1 MKNILIKIS
10 LSLSLVL
17 LATVLF
23 ANDASVGQVVA
34 QASFMDWAFEHV
46 VFIVGGL
53 IIFGAFLGVI
63 RLNNQLLDLQKIKL
77 FEEHG
82 IETMEKLN
90 LTKKESFWGRWVKEQ
105 TKVVAIENEEDVMLD
120 HEYDGIR
127 ELDNILPPWWVSLFN
142 ITIVIA
148 VVYFGYYEVTG
159 YGQTQAEEWETE
171 MAEAKIAVKAYI
183 DSQPNM
189 IDENSVVL
197 LEGEGDLAAGKEIYT
212 TNCTVCHGDGGEG
225 GVGPNFADE
234 YWLHGGGIKNIFKT
248 VKYGV
253 PEKGMIAWKSS
264 LKAADMQ
271 KVSSYILTFQGTD
284 PENGKEAEGD
294 LWEPES
300 E

>member
-23 ANDASVGQVVA
+23 ANDASVGQAVT
-34 QASFMDWAFEHV
+34 QASFMDWVFEHV

-53 IIFGAFLGVI
+53 IVFGAFLGVI